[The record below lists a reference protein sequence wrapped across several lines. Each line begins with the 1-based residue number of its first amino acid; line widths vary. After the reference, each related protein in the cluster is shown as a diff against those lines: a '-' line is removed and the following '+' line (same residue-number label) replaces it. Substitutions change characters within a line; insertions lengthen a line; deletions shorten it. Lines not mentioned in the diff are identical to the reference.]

1 MSDAVMRILDGPVH
15 VTVDT
20 TARTLRTLLY
30 RSQTGWAADTATS
43 VGDRVVPSAEGIY
56 LTYRCTAAAG
66 DTKTGA
72 SEPAWPTTPGETVVD
87 DQVTWVAERKHTV
100 QPGLRQLTLIPAA
113 SGQIYWA
120 DGTATASSPPWPP
133 LGAEVYVMPEDL
145 LDRTF
150 IAAGDVTVQVVQEG
164 VS

>member
-43 VGDRVVPSAEGIY
+43 VGDRVVPSTESVY

-120 DGTATASSPPWPP
+120 DGTASASTPPWPV
-133 LGAEVYVMPEDL
+133 LGMCIGCMVEDL
-145 LDRTF
+145 NDLTF
-150 IAAGDVTVQVVQEG
+150 YAATNITVQVIQEG
-164 VS
+164 AS